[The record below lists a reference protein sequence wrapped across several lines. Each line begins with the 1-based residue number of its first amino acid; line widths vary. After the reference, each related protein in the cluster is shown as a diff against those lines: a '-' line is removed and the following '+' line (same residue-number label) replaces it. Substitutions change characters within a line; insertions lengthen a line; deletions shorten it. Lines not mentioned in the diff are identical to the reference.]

1 MEPAGARALPRRLMV
16 CHVII
21 HSLDEPAPMSEK
33 IVLWKGHRPELHAI
47 PLGGQETRHDALLDL
62 LEQVEREHSVARFG
76 PLLIHTH
83 DTPITT
89 AADNWRSYAFCTAP
103 GFQDVPV
110 PDFVFG
116 GWPQVGIEDFDET
129 CRAMAEAGGQPGEL
143 PVAGWIGATTT
154 HPVRSVLHR
163 LGQQHPD
170 VLDVQQVEWVGDTT
184 LGTPL
189 ATSAN
194 NAMSLPQQVARWDA
208 LVDVEGAGYSGR
220 LKLLLHSGRPVLIA
234 DRPWR
239 EWFWDQL
246 IPMEHYVP
254 VRRDLSDLVERA
266 RWLQSNPEDA
276 ARIGRSGQRLA
287 QRLLTRASAAGQWA
301 RTLSLAAHTPDQAW
315 APDPAREALTPLL
328 RLLGGA

>member
-1 MEPAGARALPRRLMV
+1 
-16 CHVII
+16 
-21 HSLDEPAPMSEK
+21 
-33 IVLWKGHRPELHAI
+33 
-47 PLGGQETRHDALLDL
+47 
-62 LEQVEREHSVARFG
+62 VARRRATTRSSICSNRSNGSTLSPASG

-103 GFQDVPV
+103 GYQDVPV

-170 VLDVQQVEWVGDTT
+170 VLDVRQVEWVGDTT

-220 LKLLLHSGRPVLIA
+220 LKLLLHSGRPC
-234 DRPWR
+234 
-239 EWFWDQL
+239 
-246 IPMEHYVP
+246 
-254 VRRDLSDLVERA
+254 S
-266 RWLQSNPEDA
+266 S
-276 ARIGRSGQRLA
+276 RSG
-287 QRLLTRASAAGQWA
+287 
-301 RTLSLAAHTPDQAW
+301 P
-315 APDPAREALTPLL
+315 
-328 RLLGGA
+328 GGSGTGTG